1 MTAAVKHDD
10 GDWPEPRETKLSR
23 KNQVTL
29 PVAALAAAHVKSGDV
44 LRVEVVGDGEFR
56 LTRVRDPFWE
66 AFNELAGSMPGL
78 SAETNLEELRNEW
91 ER

>member
-1 MTAAVKHDD
+1 MSSAVKHDD
-10 GDWPEPRETKLSR
+10 GDEPAPRETKVSR

-29 PVAALAAAHVKSGDV
+29 PVALLAAAHVKSGDV
-44 LRVEVVGDGEFR
+44 LQIKVVGDGV
-56 LTRVRDPFWE
+56 LQLVRVHDPFWE

-78 SAETNLEELRNEW
+78 AEETNLEELRNEW